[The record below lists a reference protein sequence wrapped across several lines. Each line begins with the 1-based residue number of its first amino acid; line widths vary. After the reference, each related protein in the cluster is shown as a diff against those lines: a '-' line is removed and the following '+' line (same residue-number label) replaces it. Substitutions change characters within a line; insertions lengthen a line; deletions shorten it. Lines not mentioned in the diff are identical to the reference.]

1 MAGCKISRTLLQLQR
16 LELAV
21 AGSSIASDMLLL
33 EGLRDHRYGQG
44 HVRCPRDGNGTSTLP
59 TQRYRCSRECSRR
72 MHQDK
77 EVAAE
82 DVTVVMTQVS
92 LMGTV
97 RERPPG
103 SGGWIVVPGL
113 SYLIC
118 EFLPRRGKGGCEKI
132 LQSSRRGLRSY
143 GSGATLRLP

>member
-1 MAGCKISRTLLQLQR
+1 
-16 LELAV
+16 
-21 AGSSIASDMLLL
+21 
-33 EGLRDHRYGQG
+33 
-44 HVRCPRDGNGTSTLP
+44 
-59 TQRYRCSRECSRR
+59 

-103 SGGWIVVPGL
+103 SGGWIIVP
-113 SYLIC
+113 YLRVPTA
-118 EFLPRRGKGGCEKI
+118 EGKRRLRENPAV
-132 LQSSRRGLRSY
+132 QS
-143 GSGATLRLP
+143 